1 MSINALLRGVSVGA
15 VVVVVASSTA
25 EAQQNLPTINVG
37 AGQRMTG
44 RPQGGPT
51 SSGAAQRG
59 VSQPGQSQS
68 AAAKPILGIPQRQDS
83 YVVKTTS
90 TATKMSIPILQ
101 LPASV
106 KVVPAEVMQDQQVTD
121 LKGALE
127 NVSGVQSAQT
137 QGGNASF
144 NRIRGFLTPRVFRNG
159 LMATSPTNFTDF
171 GMSNVERV
179 EVTKGPDAM
188 LYGRSDPGGMIN
200 LITKRP
206 IVDRI
211 HMIQQ
216 RFGQFDNYFTE
227 WDLADS
233 ANADRSVFYRFS
245 GGYMNSGGFRNFD
258 RMERVHVN
266 PSVAWHPTQ
275 DTTFVAD
282 VEYYDQDFRP
292 NLGLTVDPFNP
303 TRPTSGPISRNFAG
317 PHTPLSNNRN
327 IYAGSELTHRF
338 NDTFTFKQRFLAA
351 FLHHNDAYSSNAFLA
366 TTNDNFGAPVNGDIS
381 RNPFS
386 QQNDSQV
393 YGTNF
398 DLLGHFDLGET
409 HHDTLVGFD
418 YQHVYSLYGNQGRFF
433 PFDPRFTVNMYYPWS
448 SNVYAWIPTGFYNWQ
463 SQFDRPRFL
472 NDRQVNISNQ
482 EGLYFQDHITFL
494 DGKLHLLGGGRFDW
508 FWQGQAR
515 GSSGSLAESYIY
527 SRPYSI
533 NPLFSGNP
541 FAPANLQYN
550 FFAPTRSDA
559 AFSPRVGLLFQP
571 VPWASFYGSWTQAFG
586 PNVNGPVGVDAYNR
600 PFAPGRSEQVEIG
613 AKADWFDGRLT
624 TTLAL
629 YHLTKTNIPARDPAA
644 PNDPNAFVLVGAARS
659 EGVELDASGK
669 ITNNLSLI
677 SSFTYMDA
685 RVTKDTNSD
694 PTLST
699 LGRRLIGIPRYQGSF
714 WAKWDVK
721 EIEALDG
728 LSLGFGVFV
737 VGNRQGDDL
746 STFQLPGYVRL
757 DAMAAYT
764 WKIMGNDVTAQ
775 LNLRNLGNA
784 RYFESADNNFS
795 TPKYSIYP
803 GAPFTAMGTVR
814 VAF

>member
-1 MSINALLRGVSVGA
+1 MSINVLLRGVSAGA
-15 VVVVVASSTA
+15 VVVVFSSSMA
-25 EAQQNLPTINVG
+25 GAQQNLPTIDV
-37 AGQRMTG
+37 
-44 RPQGGPT
+44 
-51 SSGAAQRG
+51 GAAQRTTG
-59 VSQPGQSQS
+59 KPQGAQTPRGGSQRGASQPSQPQSIAS
-68 AAAKPILGIPQRQDS
+68 RPLLGIPLRQDS

-90 TATKMSIPILQ
+90 TATKMNIPNLQ

-106 KVVPAEVMQDQQVTD
+106 KVVPAEVLRDQQVID

-127 NVSGVQSAQT
+127 NVSGVQTAQS

-171 GMSNVERV
+171 GASNVERI

-188 LYGRSDPGGMIN
+188 LYGRSDPGGLIN

-206 IVDRI
+206 VVDRI

-233 ANADRSVFYRFS
+233 ATADRSVFYRFS
-245 GGYMNSGGFRNFD
+245 GGYMSSGGFRDFD
-258 RMERVHVN
+258 RIERVHVN
-266 PSVAWHPTQ
+266 PSIAWRPTE

-292 NLGLTVDPFNP
+292 NLGLTVNPFN
-303 TRPTSGPISRNFAG
+303 TKRPADVPISRNFVG

-338 NDTFTFKQRFLAA
+338 NDTFTFKQRFLAG
-351 FLHHNDAYSSNAFLA
+351 FLHHNDAYSSNAGIDAVGNVLR
-366 TTNDNFGAPVNGDIS
+366 I
-381 RNPFS
+381 PFS

-393 YGTNF
+393 YGTNL
-398 DLLGHFDLGET
+398 DLLGHFDFLGA

-433 PFDPRFTVNMYYPWS
+433 PTDPRFTVNMYNPWS
-448 SNVYAWIPTGFYNWQ
+448 SLVYNLIGTDFYNWQ
-463 SQFDRPRFL
+463 KIYDRPRFL

-482 EGLYFQDHITFL
+482 EGLYFQDHISLL
-494 DGKLHLLGGGRFDW
+494 DGKLHILGGGRFDW

-515 GSSGSLAESYIY
+515 GSSGDLAESYIY
-527 SRPYSI
+527 SRPLSI
-533 NPLFSGNP
+533 NPGFVGNP

-550 FFAPTRSDA
+550 FFAPTRSDS

-571 VPWASFYGSWTQAFG
+571 VPWASVYGSWTQAFG
-586 PNVNGPVGVDAYNR
+586 PNVNASVGVDAYNR

-613 AKADWFDGRLT
+613 AKAEWFDGRLT
-624 TTLAL
+624 TSLAL
-629 YHLTKTNIPARDPAA
+629 YELTKTNIPARDPAA
-644 PNDPNAFVLVGAARS
+644 PTDPNAFVLVGAARS
-659 EGVELDASGK
+659 KGVELDVSGK
-669 ITNNLSLI
+669 ILDNLSLI
-677 SSFTYMDA
+677 SSFTYLDA
-685 RVTKDTNSD
+685 RVTKDTNPD
-694 PTLST
+694 PALTT

-721 EIEALDG
+721 EIAQLDG

-737 VGNRQGDDL
+737 VGNRQGDDQ

-757 DAMAAYT
+757 DAMAAHK
-764 WKIMGNDVTAQ
+764 WQIMGKDVTAQ
-775 LNLRNLGNA
+775 LNLRNLGNT

-795 TPKYSIYP
+795 TPRLSIYP
-803 GAPFTAMGTVR
+803 GAPFTAVGTVR